1 MSVNP
6 SSKSFGRFKQWFY
19 IVLEF
24 LGAKFVSKHGRRV
37 MFIASLYAQITQL
50 GRMKAEVVAK
60 LNAVMGLKITRE
72 AAAEFPAA
80 VSDIVWRG
88 TDVSSLITQE
98 LSTGIVDERR
108 AQALSARIV
117 SLSPSWLRYGNQEM
131 EADVQQ
137 LLLTSYSDLLQAA

>member
-6 SSKSFGRFKQWFY
+6 SSKSFWKLKQWFY

-24 LGAKFVSKHGRRV
+24 IGSKFVSKHGRRV

-50 GRMKAEVVAK
+50 ERMRAEVIAK

-88 TDVSSLITQE
+88 TDVGYLITQE
-98 LSTGIVDERR
+98 LSAGTVDLRR

-117 SLSPSWLRYGNQEM
+117 SLSPSWLRYGNREM

-137 LLLTSYSDLLQAA
+137 LLMTSYPDLLHVA